1 MNFMNRRDF
10 MRHSGIAATA
20 GTVALRSGGKVLWS
34 SSPGPASV
42 PPSDKVRLGVIGIGA
57 RALQD
62 TYSFTVT
69 PGVELVVACDVYQ
82 DRLIRAKELFG
93 EKLETTGDY
102 RKILERKDI
111 DVVLI
116 AVPDH
121 WHKKMIIDAMDAG
134 KDVYCEKPMTY
145 TIEDGSEIIEAEK
158 RTGRILQIGSQ
169 WVNSPLTELAKKWID
184 EGRCGQITLVKAWEN
199 RNTPSGA
206 WFYPIAPD
214 GNEETIDWKSWLGPA
229 PQRPFDARRYFRWR
243 CYWDYSGGLQSDLV
257 VHHLNTLHFLMNETY
272 PRSAITYGGSYRW
285 KTIYPETEVPD
296 VVQTLFEYPNFT
308 YNVSLTLNSSSQG
321 FGAYFMGTKGTIQVS
336 EVALSFYTDDPFDDS
351 GWVVA
356 TWPQKMQAEWVK
368 QNNFV
373 NINQQWAPGTCTAP
387 EANEHY
393 DLIGDPTD
401 LHVKAFVECVRAR
414 KRSKE
419 SGVEGHNAAAGA
431 HLANLSYR
439 NGSRKVL
446 WDGKKATLA

>member
-10 MRHSGIAATA
+10 MRRTGITATA
-20 GTVALRSGGKVLWS
+20 GTVALRSGGKVLWE
-34 SSPGPASV
+34 SSPSQASV
-42 PPSDKVRLGVIGIGA
+42 SPSDKVRLGVIGMGA

-62 TYSFTVT
+62 TYSFRIT
-69 PGVELVVACDVYQ
+69 PGVELVVACDVYR

-93 EKLETTGDY
+93 EKLETAGDY

-169 WVNSPLTELAKKWID
+169 WVNSPLAELAKKWID

-243 CYWDYSGGLQSDLV
+243 CYWDYSGGLQTDLV

-272 PRSAITYGGSYRW
+272 LRSAITYGGSYRW
-285 KTIYPETEVPD
+285 KKIYPETEVPD

-336 EVALSFYTDDPFDDS
+336 EVGLSFYTDSPFDDS

-393 DLIGDPTD
+393 DVIGDATD
-401 LHVKAFVECVRAR
+401 LHVRAFIECVRAR
-414 KRSKE
+414 KKSKE
-419 SGVEGHNAAAGA
+419 SGVEGHNAAVGA

-439 NGSRKVL
+439 SGSRKVL
-446 WDGKKATLA
+446 WDGTKPTLA

>member
-20 GTVALRSGGKVLWS
+20 GTVALRSGGKVLWA

-42 PPSDKVRLGVIGIGA
+42 SPSDKVRLGVIGTGA

-69 PGVELVVACDVYQ
+69 PGVELVVACDVYR

-102 RKILERKDI
+102 RKMLERKDI
-111 DVVLI
+111 DAVLI

-257 VHHLNTLHFLMNETY
+257 VHHLNTLHFLMNEIY

-285 KTIYPETEVPD
+285 KKIYPETEVPD

-336 EVALSFYTDDPFDDS
+336 EAALSFYTDDPFDDS

-368 QNNFV
+368 QNNF
-373 NINQQWAPGTCTAP
+373 ISIDHQWAPGTCTAP

-393 DLIGDPTD
+393 DVIGDPTD

-414 KRSKE
+414 KKSKE
-419 SGVEGHNAAAGA
+419 SGVEGHNAAVGA